1 MKAET
6 LLRMPLYVIV
16 ALWLLHR
23 RAASRS
29 VDHRQ
34 TQAEP
39 VNFGDELAI
48 FEHVEALLAAYG
60 SSWLDRALLWVISG
74 RRRDASRLA
83 KFGWMVV
90 GKIPRQIPG
99 EKANDHN

>member
-1 MKAET
+1 MKADV
-6 LLRMPLYVIV
+6 LLRMPLHVVV
-16 ALWLLHR
+16 ALWLLHG
-23 RAASRS
+23 RAARRS
-29 VDHRQ
+29 LDRQ
-34 TQAEP
+34 KTQAEP

-74 RRRDASRLA
+74 RRRDAARLA

-90 GKIPRQIPG
+90 GKIPRG
-99 EKANDHN
+99 EKANDHD